1 MNFAKAEL
9 LILFLCIPLLVYYFR
24 LILKISSRSREK
36 FFTNRNYQAL
46 SNFTDHPYRVIKIIL
61 FLLSMSFV
69 IFAAARPQ
77 GLEKLE
83 EFQAQ
88 AIDIC
93 FVIDASDSMR
103 AQDLGSD
110 SRLEITKAITAHL
123 IDSFKTD
130 RIGII
135 AFAGDA
141 SCVCP
146 LTMDHN
152 AAKNLLGTLDF
163 STVEKGGTRI
173 DYAIEMARARFTREE
188 DIAKVII
195 IFTDGESLEGK
206 PVEAA
211 KKAYKEGIIINT
223 VGIGSASGV
232 QIPIARGPFGDIQ
245 YKKYKG
251 REIVTKLNE
260 DMLKSISTA
269 AEGTYYHVS
278 DQASLDKMIGEM
290 KKMSKRA
297 VRAASAGKREELFF
311 YFALAAFILLS
322 LESFLPSRVL
332 KKTAFILLA
341 ALLTQSFP
349 QAAAG
354 AISKSPEKIK
364 IEESENTAKIE
375 THLKDG
381 MQKYRSGDFHKAE
394 ADFEGAK
401 ILDPQNFVT
410 NYNVGCSRYKNNDY
424 KNAIASFNDAIASDP
439 QKTQFEPYY
448 NRGNSFF
455 RLEDYNESI
464 KSYEDALKIKPN
476 DENTLHNLELAR
488 KKLEEQKKK
497 QEKEKKE
504 NEKDKEKQGEKK
516 DGQDKQENKQEN
528 KQEKGENKKQ
538 DGKGEDQKKSAA
550 NQGDK
555 DKKDEGQ
562 AQKEGDKKKGEEQE
576 VKNLAD
582 KQNIETYK
590 NLQMDPDRVKL
601 FLNDLENDEA
611 RVNQLYN
618 QNKKRMRKPS
628 DIDLFNMSPE
638 EMQRHIQK
646 QLNGEEEDDT
656 SGDTD
661 KKDW

>member
-24 LILKISSRSREK
+24 IILKISARRRET
-36 FFTNRNYQAL
+36 FFTSRNYQAL
-46 SNFTDHPYRVIKIIL
+46 SNFTDRPYLVIKIIL
-61 FLLSMSFV
+61 FLVSMSFV

-88 AIDIC
+88 AIDVC

-103 AQDLGSD
+103 AQDLGPD
-110 SRLEITKAITAHL
+110 SRLEITKAVTAHL
-123 IDSFKTD
+123 IDSLKTD

-141 SCVCP
+141 SCLCP

-152 AAKNLLGTLDF
+152 TAKNLLGALDF
-163 STVEKGGTRI
+163 STIEKGGTRI

-195 IFTDGESLEGK
+195 VFTDGESLEGK

-223 VGIGSASGV
+223 VGIGSTSGV
-232 QIPIARGPFGDIQ
+232 QIPISRGPFGDVQ

-260 DMLKSISTA
+260 DMLKSISAA
-269 AEGTYYHVS
+269 AEGNYYHVS
-278 DQASLDKMIGEM
+278 DQASLNSMIGSM

-311 YFALAAFILLS
+311 YFALAAFIFLS
-322 LESFLPSRVL
+322 VEAFLPTRVF
-332 KKTAFILLA
+332 KKTAVVLAA
-341 ALLTQSFP
+341 ALLTYCYP
-349 QAAAG
+349 QIAACAV
-354 AISKSPEKIK
+354 SKSPEKLTV
-364 IEESENTAKIE
+364 EESETSSKIE
-375 THLKDG
+375 THLDDG
-381 MQKYRSGDFHKAE
+381 MKRYRTGDFHKAE

-401 ILDPQNFVT
+401 ILDPKNFVT
-410 NYNVGCSRYKNNDY
+410 NYNVGCSRYKNKDY
-424 KNAIASFNDAIASDP
+424 KNAINSFNDAIASDP
-439 QKTQFEPYY
+439 AKTQFEPYY

-455 RLEDYNESI
+455 RLEDYNEAV
-464 KSYEDALKIKPN
+464 KSYEDALKVKP
-476 DENTLHNLELAR
+476 DDANTLHNLELAR

-497 QEKEKKE
+497 QEQDKKE
-504 NEKDKEKQGEKK
+504 DGKDKDKKDDKK
-516 DGQDKQENKQEN
+516 DGQDKKENKQD
-528 KQEKGENKKQ
+528 KGDKGDNKKQ
-538 DGKGEDQKKSAA
+538 DGKNEEQKKSAE
-550 NQGDK
+550 NKDEK

-562 AQKEGDKKKGEEQE
+562 AQKEGSPKEGEQQE
-576 VKNLAD
+576 VQNLAD
-582 KQNIETYK
+582 KNNVDKYK
-590 NLQMDPDRVKL
+590 NLQVDPNRVKM
-601 FLNDLENDEA
+601 FLKDLENDEA

-628 DIDLFNMSPE
+628 DIDLFNMSPD
-638 EMQRHIQK
+638 EMQKHLQK
-646 QLNGEEEDDT
+646 QLNGEDDDDS
-656 SGDTD
+656 SGNTE

>member
-9 LILFLCIPLLVYYFR
+9 LLLFLCIPLLVYYFR
-24 LILKISSRSREK
+24 LILKISSARREK
-36 FFTNRNYQAL
+36 FFTSRNYQAL
-46 SNFTDHPYRVIKIIL
+46 SNFTDRPYRIIKIIL
-61 FLLSMSFV
+61 FLVSMSFI

-83 EFQAQ
+83 EYQAQ
-88 AIDIC
+88 AIDVC

-103 AQDLGSD
+103 AQDLGPD
-110 SRLEITKAITAHL
+110 SRLEITKAVTAHL
-123 IDSFKTD
+123 IDSLKTD

-141 SCVCP
+141 SCICP

-152 AAKNLLGTLDF
+152 AAKTLLGALDF

-173 DYAIEMARARFTREE
+173 DYAIEMARARFTKEE

-195 IFTDGESLEGK
+195 VFTDGESLEGK

-211 KKAYKEGIIINT
+211 KKAYREGIIINT
-223 VGIGSASGV
+223 VGIGSTSGV
-232 QIPIARGPFGDIQ
+232 QIPISRGPFGDIQ

-260 DMLKSISTA
+260 DMLKSISAA

-278 DQASLDKMIGEM
+278 DQASLDKMIGAM

-311 YFALAAFILLS
+311 YFALAAFIFLS
-322 LESFLPSRVL
+322 VEAFLPSRVL
-332 KKTAFILLA
+332 KKEAVILA
-341 ALLTQSFP
+341 AVFLTACFAQSP
-349 QAAAG
+349 ALAL
-354 AISKSPEKIK
+354 SKAPDKIK
-364 IEESENTAKIE
+364 IEESETASKIDG
-375 THLKDG
+375 HIKDG
-381 MQKYRSGDFHKAE
+381 MQRYRLGDFHKAE

-401 ILDPQNFVT
+401 ILDPKNFVT

-424 KNAIASFNDAIASDP
+424 KNAINSFNEAISSDP

-455 RLEDYNESI
+455 RLDDYQQAVN
-464 KSYEDALKIKPN
+464 SYEEALKVKPD
-476 DENTLHNLELAR
+476 DENTRHNLELAR

-497 QEKEKKE
+497 QEQQNKE
-504 NEKDKEKQGEKK
+504 NGKDDKNEDDKK
-516 DGQDKQENKQEN
+516 DGKGEEN
-528 KQEKGENKKQ
+528 KQEKGDKGQDQKQ
-538 DGKGEDQKKSAA
+538 DGKDGDQKKSAE
-550 NQGDK
+550 NKDEK

-562 AQKEGDKKKGEEQE
+562 SAKEGDEKGKEQQE

-582 KQNIETYK
+582 KENIEKYK
-590 NLQMDPDRVKL
+590 NLQVDPNRVKM
-601 FLNDLENDEA
+601 FLKDLENDEA

-618 QNKKRMRKPS
+618 QNKKRMKKPS

-638 EMQRHIQK
+638 EVQRHIQK

-656 SGDTD
+656 AGDTE